1 MLNSPKHI
9 LWIVLGL
16 VFVGYC
22 LFQAR
27 YLILGPS
34 LTIEAPRDGEVVTSP
49 LIIISGHARNVA
61 WITLNDRQI
70 YTDEDG
76 YWSEK
81 LIVSKGLSIMTAKA
95 RDRFGRETQESVR
108 IILN

>member
-1 MLNSPKHI
+1 MLNSPKQL

-16 VFVGYC
+16 IFVSYC

-34 LTIEAPRDGEVVTSP
+34 VTIESPIDGQIVTDP
-49 LIIISGHARNVA
+49 IVEIVGRARNVA
-61 WITLNDRQI
+61 WISLNDRQI
-70 YTDEDG
+70 YTDEEG
-76 YWSEK
+76 HWKEK
-81 LIVSKGLSIMTAKA
+81 LILSPGLSIMTVKA
-95 RDRFGRETQESVR
+95 RDRFGRNTQTSVR